1 MMALVKLYNYTI
13 IAIPVGTL
21 PLVLHVHVVEVCV
34 LCRPLPHALP
44 IPSPYPVSLNSKEL
58 SVSRVTL

>member
-1 MMALVKLYNYTI
+1 MMALVKLYDYCNTSRN
-13 IAIPVGTL
+13 PTF
-21 PLVLHVHVVEVCV
+21 VLHVHVVEVCV